1 MKIVFDSSGESA
13 VCGVLSKQK
22 KIPRTPLLQR
32 GESRAPR
39 FTVSVTILPVSVT
52 VLPVSVAIVPPL
64 QKGVDGSGADG
75 GGISPRRAPAR
86 RGAKPAI
93 SAGSLLLALA
103 LASPAHAATVAEV
116 ASPDGKLKVELDLSN
131 EGRLAYRVAR
141 NGQPLIGD
149 SRLGFI
155 LRNGRQLL
163 RGLTLENQS
172 ARSFDETWEQPW
184 GERRFVRNHYNELRA
199 TFVERDRDRRRFDV
213 VFRVFDD
220 GVGFRYAFPKQP
232 AMDEVQIQEELT
244 EFAIARPATAWWIPA
259 FEWNREEYLYGRTP
273 LAEVGVA
280 QTPIT
285 LRTDDGTHLSVH
297 EAALVDYAGMNLA
310 KGDGGVLRAALTP
323 GSPAKVVRRT
333 PFATPW
339 RTVQIAD
346 RAGGLVESDL
356 ILNLNEPNRLGDVSW
371 FKPSKYV
378 GVWWSLHLD
387 KETWATGPKH
397 GATTANTRRYI
408 DFAAKHGFRGVLVEG
423 WNIGWDGD
431 WFANGWDFDFS
442 KPTPDYDLEGLAAY
456 AKSKGVHLIGHHETG
471 CAVSHYERQMDQ
483 AFALF
488 QRLGI
493 DAVKTGYVCD
503 AGQIERQDAAGG
515 PVVREWHEGQFMSN
529 HHQRV
534 LEAAAKHRVAINPHE
549 PIKDTGLRRTWPNLI
564 SREGARGQEF
574 NAWGN
579 PPNPPE
585 HEPNM
590 IFTRMLAGP
599 MDFTPGVLSLQGR
612 GQPLQSTL
620 ARQLALYV
628 VLYSPIHM
636 AADLPENYERH
647 MDAFQFIRDVAV
659 DWQDTRVLNGE
670 VGDYATIVRKDRNS
684 EDWYLGSVTD
694 EAARTLTVSLSF
706 LSPRRKYVAEIYRD
720 GDGAHYKDKPFA
732 FERETRQVTSADTL
746 TLWLGAG
753 GGQAIRFVPER

>member
-1 MKIVFDSSGESA
+1 MRFPLPA
-13 VCGVLSKQK
+13 V
-22 KIPRTPLLQR
+22 
-32 GESRAPR
+32 
-39 FTVSVTILPVSVT
+39 
-52 VLPVSVAIVPPL
+52 
-64 QKGVDGSGADG
+64 
-75 GGISPRRAPAR
+75 
-86 RGAKPAI
+86 
-93 SAGSLLLALA
+93 LLLAFA
-103 LASPAHAATVAEV
+103 VPAHAETVAQ
-116 ASPDGKLKVELDLSN
+116 ASSPDGRLKVELDLN
-131 EGRLAYRVAR
+131 GEGRLAYRVAR
-141 NGQPLIGD
+141 NGQPLIVD

-163 RGLTLENQS
+163 RGLKLDKQS
-172 ARSFDETWEQPW
+172 KRRFDDTWEQPW

-199 TFVERDRDRRRFDV
+199 SFVEGDRDHRRVDL

-220 GVGFRYAFPKQP
+220 GVGFRYELPKQP

-244 EFAIARPATAWWIPA
+244 EFAIAQPATAWWIPA
-259 FEWNREEYLYGRTP
+259 FEWNREEYLYNRTP
-273 LAEVGVA
+273 LTEVGVA

-285 LRTDDGTHLSVH
+285 LRTADGTHLSIH

-310 KGDGGVLRAALTP
+310 KGGDGRLRATLTP

-333 PFATPW
+333 PFVTPW
-339 RTVQIAD
+339 RTIQIAD
-346 RAGGLVESDL
+346 RAGGLVESNL
-356 ILNLNEPNRLGDVSW
+356 ILNLNEPNKLGDMSW

-387 KETWATGPKH
+387 EQTWGTGPKH
-397 GATTANTRRYI
+397 GATTENTKRYI
-408 DFAAKHGFRGVLVEG
+408 DFAAKYGFRGVLVEG
-423 WNIGWDGD
+423 WNVGWDGD
-431 WFANGWDFDFS
+431 WFANGWNFDFS

-456 AKSKGVHLIGHHETG
+456 AKSKGVHLIGHHETA
-471 CAVSHYERQMDQ
+471 CAVSHYERQMDD

-503 AGQIERQDAAGG
+503 AGQIERQDAKDD

-529 HHQRV
+529 HHLRV
-534 LEAAAKHRVAINPHE
+534 LEAAAKHHVAINAHE
-549 PIKDTGLRRTWPNLI
+549 PIKDTGLRRTYPNWV

-585 HEPNM
+585 HEPNL

-599 MDFTPGVLSLQGR
+599 MDFTPGVVSLKGR
-612 GQPLQSTL
+612 GGQVIQNTL
-620 ARQLALYV
+620 ARQLADYV

-636 AADLPENYERH
+636 AADLPEHYEQH
-647 MDAFQFIRDVAV
+647 MDSFQFIRDVPT
-659 DWQDTRVLNGE
+659 DWQDTRVVNGE

-694 EAARTLTVSLSF
+694 ESARTLEVPLSF
-706 LSPRRKYVAEIYRD
+706 LDAKRNYVAQIYRD
-720 GDGAHYKDKPFA
+720 GDGADWKTNPFA
-732 FERETRQVTSADTL
+732 FARETREVKRDDTL
-746 TLWLGAG
+746 ALKLGAG
-753 GGQAIRFVPER
+753 GGAAIRFVPKER

>member
-1 MKIVFDSSGESA
+1 MRTLHSDSIPRRISA
-13 VCGVLSKQK
+13 VCVL
-22 KIPRTPLLQR
+22 
-32 GESRAPR
+32 
-39 FTVSVTILPVSVT
+39 FTATWI
-52 VLPVSVAIVPPL
+52 AN
-64 QKGVDGSGADG
+64 
-75 GGISPRRAPAR
+75 
-86 RGAKPAI
+86 
-93 SAGSLLLALA
+93 
-103 LASPAHAATVAEV
+103 PAHAETVASLE
-116 ASPDGKLKVELDLSN
+116 SPDKRLKVELDLSN
-131 EGRLAYRVAR
+131 EGRLAYRVMR

-155 LRNGRQLL
+155 LRNGPQLL
-163 RGLTLENQS
+163 RGLTLETQS

-199 TFVERDRDRRRFDV
+199 RFIESARDHRRFDV

-220 GVGFRYAFPKQP
+220 GVGFRYEFPKQP
-232 AMDEVQIQEELT
+232 VMDEVQIEEELT
-244 EFAIARPATAWWIPA
+244 EFAIAKPATAWWIPA
-259 FEWNREEYLYGRTP
+259 FEWNREEYLYNRTP

-285 LRTDDGTHLSVH
+285 LRTDDGIHLTLH
-297 EAALVDYAGMNLA
+297 EAALLDYAGMNLA
-310 KGDGGVLRAALTP
+310 KSEGSRLRAVLTP

-333 PFATPW
+333 PFSTPW
-339 RTVQIAD
+339 RTIQIAD
-346 RAGGLVESDL
+346 RAGGLVESSL
-356 ILNLNEPNRLGDVSW
+356 ILNLNEPNTLGDVSW

-378 GVWWSLHLD
+378 GVWWAMHLD
-387 KETWATGPKH
+387 VQTWGTGPKH
-397 GATTANTRRYI
+397 GATTENTKRHI
-408 DFAAKHGFRGVLVEG
+408 DFAAKYGFRGVLVEG

-431 WFANGWDFDFS
+431 WFANGWNFDFS
-442 KPTPDYDLEGLAAY
+442 KPTPDYDLQALAAY
-456 AKSKGVHLIGHHETG
+456 AKSKGVHLIGHHETA
-471 CAVSHYERQMDQ
+471 CAVSHYERQMDR

-488 QRLGI
+488 ERLGI

-503 AGQIERQDAAGG
+503 AGQIERQDRPDGA
-515 PVVREWHEGQFMSN
+515 VSREWHESQFMSN
-529 HHQRV
+529 HHLRV
-534 LEAAAKHRVAINPHE
+534 VQAAAKHRIAINAHE
-549 PIKDTGLRRTWPNLI
+549 PIKDTGLRRTYPNWI

-585 HEPNM
+585 HEPNL

-628 VLYSPIHM
+628 VLYSPIQM
-636 AADLPENYERH
+636 AADLPEHYEQH

-670 VGDYATIVRKDRNS
+670 VGDYATIVRKDRNG

-694 EAARTLTVSLSF
+694 ETARTLEAPLSF
-706 LSPRRKYVAEIYRD
+706 LDRNRSYVAEIYRD
-720 GDGAHYKDKPFA
+720 GAGAHYKDKPFA
-732 FERETRQVTSADTL
+732 FVRETREVTRADTL
-746 TLWLGAG
+746 TLRLGAG
-753 GGQAIRFVPER
+753 GGQAIRFVLKR